1 MKNNGVNLI
10 TKHIDN
16 RKRMFKGAFLS
27 LLVMALLFTSCC
39 ASTGGVIGDN
49 DNDIIKEPQKSGLNY
64 FNSTD
69 EIAEYL
75 EASNVFSEV
84 VYI

>member
-1 MKNNGVNLI
+1 MKNKCANLI
-10 TKHIDN
+10 TKHIN
-16 RKRMFKGAFLS
+16 RKYMFKGVFLS
-27 LLVMALLFTSCC
+27 LLVMALLLTSCC

-49 DNDIIKEPQKSGLNY
+49 DIIKEPQKSSLHY
-64 FNSTD
+64 FNSVD

-84 VYI
+84 VY